1 LAQVAAALVLQV
13 ADAQPV
19 PMVEIES
26 GARKVPERDWSA
38 PRAAQALPAQERQCE
53 QEPVASDSVV
63 RSAPVAGPP
72 GERAGEQERSARLV
86 CLQESASPPQEQPD
100 GLY

>member
-1 LAQVAAALVLQV
+1 MAQVAAALVLQV
-13 ADAQPV
+13 ADVQPV
-19 PMVEIES
+19 PMVEAES

-63 RSAPVAGPP
+63 RLAPAAGPP
-72 GERAGEQERSARLV
+72 GERELSGRLV
-86 CLQESASPPQEQPD
+86 CLQESAWPPQEQPD